1 MWNEA
6 GTVQNELYPLH
17 SKLQAVILSKTELHI
32 FLSDVYA
39 RRLD

>member
-1 MWNEA
+1 MWNEE
-6 GTVQNELYPLH
+6 GTIHFELYPLH
-17 SKLQAVILSKTELHI
+17 STLQAVILSKTELHI